1 MKLLNVGCGRRFHP
15 DWTNIDLVASS
26 PEVREYD
33 LRKGLPYP
41 DGSFDAVYHSH
52 VLEHL
57 DPTSAE
63 AMLRE
68 CVRVLKPEGVLRIVV
83 PDLEGIAQ
91 EYLRTLE
98 MAANASDNP
107 AAVFSHQ
114 WMTRELLDQ
123 MCRQK
128 SGGEM
133 GQLMRTRDETDQ
145 AYIYSRVG
153 QELGGNGK
161 AGTKTIWR
169 RFKRLTQS
177 LRKRLA
183 LTAVS
188 IIDGSA
194 GRMAYR
200 EGRFRQSGEI
210 HRWMYDRVSLAQL
223 VQRLGLESAQV
234 CSANASKI
242 PDFSSY
248 ELDSDSDGAR
258 KPDSLF
264 FESVKSAALCRQ
276 SNSSQFNVRS
286 AA

>member
-33 LRKGLPYP
+33 LRKGLPFP

-63 AMLRE
+63 EMLRE

-83 PDLEGIAQ
+83 PDLEGIAR

-98 MAANASDNP
+98 SAASDRDNP

-128 SGGEM
+128 LGGEM
-133 GQLMRTRDETDQ
+133 GQLMRTSHEAEQ
-145 AYIYSRVG
+145 AYIYSRIG
-153 QELGGNGK
+153 QELGGNGSV
-161 AGTKTIWR
+161 GRKTIWR
-169 RFKRLTQS
+169 RVKQLTLS
-177 LRKRLA
+177 LRKRIA

-188 IIDGSA
+188 VIEGSS

-200 EGRFRQSGEI
+200 EARFRQSGEI
-210 HRWMYDRVSLAQL
+210 HRWMYDRVSLTQL
-223 VQRLGLESAQV
+223 VQCLGLESARV
-234 CSANASKI
+234 CSASESKI
-242 PDFSSY
+242 PGFSSY
-248 ELDSDSDGAR
+248 GLDSDSNGAR

-264 FESVKSAALCRQ
+264 FESVKSTAACRQ
-276 SNSSQFNVRS
+276 TNFPQSNLRS